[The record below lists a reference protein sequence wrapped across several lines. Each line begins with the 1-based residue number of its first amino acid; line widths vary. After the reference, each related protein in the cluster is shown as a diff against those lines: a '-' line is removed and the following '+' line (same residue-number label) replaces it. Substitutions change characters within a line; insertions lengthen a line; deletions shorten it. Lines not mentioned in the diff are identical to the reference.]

1 MKLFKIHT
9 EENGKDVDF
18 GVHGVYA
25 DNEEDAIKYAET
37 EIVADFLSMGYKV
50 EVGRMPKRSI
60 IYGIIYV
67 WNNEDTKY
75 RKIIIWTIKKEK
87 ENTINKVKIKEHN
100 MNIDIKFSETSEW
113 FKTAKAIPNT
123 NLLVEVK
130 SDYFPNGENYAA
142 LVDTEYGTNWLYFGS
157 DSNNKAKIIPFDYVS
172 EWRWIEVKKMSKEFE
187 EVRKVIKK
195 HFNEAPCGLFFSRNT
210 IGDRMDTIYNKNGIQ
225 IDICYNCQ
233 YFEVFGLDLIQQVL
247 LKKYYDFL
255 YYSKYKVQEEFKSE
269 WQVEWL

>member
-1 MKLFKIHT
+1 MSLFKIHT

-50 EVGRMPKRSI
+50 EVGRTSKRSI

-67 WNNEDTKY
+67 WDNEDTKY
-75 RKIIIWTIKKEK
+75 RKIIIWAIEKEK

-100 MNIDIKFSETSEW
+100 MNIDIKFSETREW

-157 DSNNKAKIIPFDYVS
+157 DSNNKAKIIPFDYIS
-172 EWRWIEVKKMSKEFE
+172 EWRWIEVKEMSKEFE
-187 EVRKVIKK
+187 EVRKVIKEYVNK
-195 HFNEAPCGLFFSRNT
+195 APCGLFFCRNT
-210 IGDRMDTIYNKNGIQ
+210 VNDKMTNIYDKNGIQ
-225 IDICYNCQ
+225 IDICYHRA
-233 YFEVFGLDLIQQVL
+233 YFEVFGLDLVQQEV
-247 LKKYYDFL
+247 LKKYYDSL
-255 YYSKYKVQEEFKSE
+255 CREYSNAFFKKK
-269 WQVEWL
+269 LDK